1 MKIQYLGNQIKVNIP
16 VINEETRPLT
26 FTVNGA
32 SIVVPRGEDVILPAM
47 YAGVI
52 EQYWKARFH
61 DTSKL
66 QKENEQGVFVIDSE
80 HYTYG
85 DDALQAIL
93 EGKHVLVKVP
103 NKDGKTLYSNFMPVL
118 QYQLPDENNDYLT
131 LFYLKDGIAENIMAA
146 MATQSFDGVFGEI
159 TMKLSKMYAEC
170 PLK

>member
-1 MKIQYLGNQIKVNIP
+1 MNIQQLGNQIKVNIP

-32 SIVVPRGEDVILPAM
+32 SITIPRGEEVTIPAV

-52 EQYWKARFH
+52 EQYWKARKRKTPKNNG
-61 DTSKL
+61 D
-66 QKENEQGVFVIDSE
+66 VFVIDSE

-131 LFYLKDGIAENIMAA
+131 LFYLKDGIAENLMAA